1 MVQWLR
7 VCSTLAEDLS
17 FIPRTH
23 VGWLTTAVIPAP
35 GLSKAPTNTHMQT
48 NKNNNY
54 LLFLYLKNIL
64 YILILYNR
72 IYLLYIIAYNYNIS
86 IYNYICCNYNIQHNI
101 Y

>member
-7 VCSTLAEDLS
+7 VCTILTENLN

-23 VGWLTTAVIPAP
+23 VGWVTTAGNTSSRVPKTPI
-35 GLSKAPTNTHMQT
+35 NTHMQT

-54 LLFLYLKNIL
+54 LLFLYPKSTL

-72 IYLLYIIAYNYNIS
+72 IYFIYSYI
-86 IYNYICCNYNIQHNI
+86 QL
-101 Y
+101 